1 MTHGHQSGPGTS
13 PSCRPRRARAGTR
26 LLLSIAVGLVVATPM
41 AIATSGPAHA
51 DDSEVTVPAPGGGSV
66 TVEKTEGLVN
76 EVIVVSWDGFRPSQ
90 NPISDVF
97 SIYHTRYPVRVYQC
111 RTADPVGPAD
121 CYGSDIY
128 DYPGREDP
136 DIPNWDLGR
145 PDGPSNWLQTATAA
159 DGTGSVDVEVMTKV
173 ESVTLGCNA
182 TTQCSIVVVPNYGDP
197 TRQDLEFPEFPA
209 CAMIFA
215 TYDSVCT
222 SAPHHG
228 NVIDAPWAWD
238 NRVVIPLSF
247 ADTGEACEFADAEAS
262 VLGSPKSERAFT
274 SWQRSTCTAD
284 TPVTFDYTSQGEGL
298 SRSAFLNGLTDVA
311 LTSRPIDPASLTEA
325 TRPFTYAPVAS
336 SAVTVAFRVDDLVT
350 HLPIAEMK
358 LNPRLIAKLITES
371 YGYFGV
377 APEGADYGNPA
388 TRGNPVTLF
397 ADPEFIELNPG
408 PVWPSGY
415 YSNCAAPII
424 MADLSDL
431 TYELT
436 RYLESDPEAR
446 AFLDGEE
453 DEWGM
458 QVNTN
463 FVGIEY
469 PAEAFEL
476 RDPDEWMGR
485 VFQPI
490 QGLNQVAR
498 KMVTNSFAGTSY
510 VLGPPPEQKP
520 EKCGPGLNGVEPP
533 GTRAFVAI
541 IDTANAAAYRFPTA
555 SLLNGAGEYVAPTLE
570 SMDAAVAEMVV
581 NEDGITR
588 SPDFTSTE
596 PAAYPLTT
604 IDYAIV
610 PTSGLDDATAESVGR
625 ILDQAAGPGQE
636 LGQLIGGL
644 PPGYLPLGDDLIA
657 QTVAAAAAVRA
668 QAGAF
673 PTPSPSPTPTP
684 SASPTVPVP
693 PLAPGGGTS
702 ASGGTSGSAG
712 AGAVPAAAGGI
723 APAPSAAAPATE
735 DATAFGPMNPVAGS
749 TPAWFD
755 LVLPA
760 VLIGGLGAA
769 LLGSSVLGLAGR
781 VSPAAL
787 AQRIRP
793 HRSGKRAR
801 P

>member
-1 MTHGHQSGPGTS
+1 MTRARPPRARLTHGATAQ
-13 PSCRPRRARAGTR
+13 ARLFLAGAV
-26 LLLSIAVGLVVATPM
+26 IAAMAVPLTVGVAH
-41 AIATSGPAHA
+41 PAAA

-66 TVEKTEGLVN
+66 TVEKTEELVN
-76 EVIVVSWDGFRPSQ
+76 EVVQVSWEGFRPSE

-97 SIYHTRYPVRVYQC
+97 SIYHTRFPVRVYEC
-111 RTADPVGPAD
+111 RTADPVGPED

-136 DIPNWDLGR
+136 DLPNWDLGR
-145 PDGPSNWLQTATAA
+145 PDGPSNWLQTATAE
-159 DGTGSVDVEVMTKV
+159 DGTGSVDIEVMTKV
-173 ESVTLGCNA
+173 ESVTLGCNL

-197 TRQDLEFPEFPA
+197 SRQDLEFPEYPA

-215 TYDSVCT
+215 TYDSTCT
-222 SAPHHG
+222 GAPYQG
-228 NVIDAPWAWD
+228 NVIDAPWAWE

-247 ADTGEACEFADAEAS
+247 ADTGEACEFADAGAG
-262 VLGSPKSERAFT
+262 VLGAPKAERALT
-274 SWQRSTCTAD
+274 SWQRSTCVAA

-298 SRSAFLNGLTDVA
+298 SRNAFLNDLTDVA
-311 LTSRPIDPASLTEA
+311 LTSRPVDPAAVTDT
-325 TRPFTYAPVAS
+325 TRPFTYAPVAT
-336 SAVTVAFRVDDLVT
+336 SAITVAFRVDDLVT
-350 HLPIAEMK
+350 HLPITEMK

-388 TRGNPVTLF
+388 TRGNPVTIF
-397 ADPEFIELNPG
+397 ADPEFQELNPG
-408 PVWPSGY
+408 PDWPSTY

-424 MADLSDL
+424 MADLSDM

-436 RYLESDPEAR
+436 RYIDSDPQAR

-485 VFQPI
+485 VFVPI

-498 KMVTNSFAGTSY
+498 KLVTNSFAGTSY

-520 EKCGPGLNGVEPP
+520 EKCGPNLNGVEPP

-555 SLLNGAGEYVAPTLE
+555 ALLNAAGEYVTPTLE
-570 SMDAAVAEMVV
+570 SMAAAVDEMLV

-588 SPDFTSTE
+588 TPDFTSTE
-596 PAAYPLTT
+596 PTAYPLTT
-604 IDYAIV
+604 LDVAVV
-610 PTSGLDDATAESVGR
+610 PTGGLDPATAEAIGG

-644 PPGYLPLGDDLIA
+644 PPGYLPLSDDLVA
-657 QTVAAAAAVRA
+657 QTNAAAAAVRA
-668 QAGAF
+668 QADT
-673 PTPSPSPTPTP
+673 PTTPTPTPTP
-684 SASPTVPVP
+684 SAT
-693 PLAPGGGTS
+693 APG
-702 ASGGTSGSAG
+702 SG
-712 AGAVPAAAGGI
+712 PAAAGSQAGSVAPPPAAVPPVI
-723 APAPSAAAPATE
+723 APAATTEPAA
-735 DATAFGPMNPVAGS
+735 AFGPMTPVSEA

-755 LVLPA
+755 LVLPVA
-760 VLIGGLGAA
+760 LLGGLAAA
-769 LLGSSVLGLAGR
+769 LLGSTVLGLAGR
-781 VSPAAL
+781 VSTGAFTRTLRLRRPAK
-787 AQRIRP
+787 RG
-793 HRSGKRAR
+793 RS
-801 P
+801 